1 MITLIL
7 KWIDDQDYISKL
19 IAKNHTNL
27 DFYRWFCYWES
38 SKFMDS
44 GSYCSQASW
53 SHQVASKGRQIWP
66 VILGCTNVWSELL
79 SANSQ
84 IKSGDY
90 NFDHCQPQNIHRFT
104 IGQPWPWPCQP
115 CQQPPFCRPGAVAS
129 ARKSFHSSQ
138 LKVLQGQGARG
149 VGAATDCPPQ
159 PCFFYVEW
167 TNSHFAP
174 WHWVII
180 CECIYAYIYIYVYI
194 YIIYIYVYAYIYIST
209 WFQLN

>member
-1 MITLIL
+1 MITLVIL

-19 IAKNHTNL
+19 IAKHHTNL
-27 DFYRWFCYWES
+27 DFYSTSRWFCYWES

-66 VILGCTNVWSELL
+66 IILGCTNVLSELL
-79 SANSQ
+79 FANSQ

-90 NFDHCQPQNIHRFT
+90 NFDHCQPQNINRFT
-104 IGQPWPWPCQP
+104 IGQP
-115 CQQPPFCRPGAVAS
+115 CQQRPPFCRPGAVAS

-149 VGAATDCPPQ
+149 VGAATDCPP
-159 PCFFYVEW
+159 PPFFYVE
-167 TNSHFAP
+167 
-174 WHWVII
+174 
-180 CECIYAYIYIYVYI
+180 
-194 YIIYIYVYAYIYIST
+194 
-209 WFQLN
+209 

>member
-159 PCFFYVEW
+159 PCFFMWNEQIHTSRLDTESLFV
-167 TNSHFAP
+167 NVSM
-174 WHWVII
+174 
-180 CECIYAYIYIYVYI
+180 YIYIYIYYI
-194 YIIYIYVYAYIYIST
+194 YMYMHIYI
-209 WFQLN
+209 FQHGSN